1 MGQRGQRKI
10 FICVTGMPGAGK
22 TIIAKFIAEQLKTK
36 MYTMGNA
43 VRNAARKAGVGSD
56 ARSMMEFAK
65 ELRKK
70 CGGAVVARLVL
81 DELCNSNETVH
92 VIDGVRSIDEVKEFG
107 KYGCTIIVAVH
118 ASPRERFN
126 RLKSRGRQDD
136 PGTWDEFTYRDLK
149 ELELGIGNVIALADV
164 MVVNEDMPL
173 NIISQVA
180 LKKVRK
186 VLSSIVHGES

>member
-1 MGQRGQRKI
+1 MGQRGQRKV

-43 VRNAARKAGVGSD
+43 VRNAARKAGVSSD
-56 ARSMMEFAK
+56 ARSMIEFAK

-70 CGGAVVARLVL
+70 YGSAVVARLVL

-107 KYGCTIIVAVH
+107 KYGSTIIVAVH

-136 PGTWDEFTYRDLK
+136 PSTWDEFTYRDLR

-180 LKKVRK
+180 LRKVRE